1 MSQFL
6 LYYQRPEPATW
17 VYLSSFLTIGLYFVF
32 HRFWSIRNL
41 DIVLLILL
49 GPGLLLVHEGR
60 KRELA
65 AIADTKS
72 SILVSQVSPP
82 ASGGADTLVATPQD
96 MANDIEETPNVSSN
110 PAWLV
115 EGAQVGGAGDQL
127 DAADSLQAAKSRQLR
142 GFIWLFVIEGAI
154 LLRLLF
160 DPLMVRRPLLD
171 PNLTTGGLVFIG
183 AAMLIFLMANVITS
197 TPEIQREQ
205 GPALGPGYPVLNMLP
220 AIPTTPDAESMLRQ
234 RPGRE
239 SLQRFGLEESALL
252 GQSHPNYGV
261 VRLAEESVLVSQQ
274 TVSQQSSS
282 VDDRKN
288 TAGIDLDSM
297 LAQAAEPRGREPD
310 GVRDPD
316 VDSASRTTEVQPA
329 YAALARTLAIAAHL
343 AVIIGMMMIGHHH
356 FGNFK
361 AGAGCATL
369 YLLLPY
375 TAQMTGRVDHV
386 LPAALLVW
394 AVLMYRRP
402 LLAGICLGL
411 AAGLVYYPAFLLPLW
426 LGFYRQRGLG
436 RFAGG
441 VAGTMALLTILLSL
455 GGSENF
461 KERLIQMY
469 GLWLPWIDNLEGVW
483 GLGWQPIWR
492 LPVLVAFVL
501 LAGLYSFW
509 PRQKNLGTLMSCSA
523 TLMVAAQFW
532 HGFGGG
538 LFVAWFLPLMLL
550 TVFRPNL
557 EDRVALKVIG
567 GGPVRRVNANKMD
580 VSAA

>member
-60 KRELA
+60 KRE
-65 AIADTKS
+65 ISVITDVHS
-72 SILVSQVSPP
+72 STLVSQV
-82 ASGGADTLVATPQD
+82 TTPQRD
-96 MANDIEETPNVSSN
+96 PEILQASAVANSDAIPQQGFAAE
-110 PAWLV
+110 AD
-115 EGAQVGGAGDQL
+115 GDAEAVQNI
-127 DAADSLQAAKSRQLR
+127 DPVQAVDSLEAARSRQLR

-183 AAMLIFLMANVITS
+183 GSMLIFLMANVVTS

-220 AIPTTPDAESMLRQ
+220 AIPTTPDAEVMSRKRWGGNLSTSVGGKR
-234 RPGRE
+234 
-239 SLQRFGLEESALL
+239 LEGHSFE
-252 GQSHPNYGV
+252 GNEPEEGV
-261 VRLAEESVLVSQQ
+261 VKRAEETILVSQQ
-274 TVSQQSSS
+274 TSAIERSGDVEPSGTTGEAANRDGGFGADSSLPT
-282 VDDRKN
+282 K
-288 TAGIDLDSM
+288 
-297 LAQAAEPRGREPD
+297 AA
-310 GVRDPD
+310 
-316 VDSASRTTEVQPA
+316 QPA

-343 AVIIGMMMIGHHH
+343 AVLVGMLMIAHQH

-361 AGAGCATL
+361 AGAGCAAL

-402 LLAGICLGL
+402 LVAGICLGL

-426 LGFYRQRGLG
+426 LGFYRQRGIG
-436 RFAGG
+436 RFASG
-441 VAGTMALLTILLSL
+441 VVGTMAVLTILLSL

-469 GLWLPWIDNLEGVW
+469 GLWLPWIENLEGVW

-492 LPVLVAFVL
+492 LPVLVAFIL

-538 LFVAWFLPLMLL
+538 LFIAWFLPLMLL

-567 GGPVRRVNANKMD
+567 GGPARRANLKNLD
-580 VSAA
+580 VTAA

>member
-17 VYLSSFLTIGLYFVF
+17 VYLSSFLIIGLYFVF
-32 HRFWSIRNL
+32 HRFWSVRNL
-41 DIVLLILL
+41 DILLLILL
-49 GPGLLLVHEGR
+49 GPGLLLVHDGR
-60 KRELA
+60 KMEMGVDATMRGSTL
-65 AIADTKS
+65 I
-72 SILVSQVSPP
+72 SQVIPDAAPGAGVIDSAPP
-82 ASGGADTLVATPQD
+82 ATPPAQAEVNGID
-96 MANDIEETPNVSSN
+96 HGVNDGSDPS
-110 PAWLV
+110 
-115 EGAQVGGAGDQL
+115 L
-127 DAADSLQAAKSRQLR
+127 DAARRKQLR
-142 GFIWLFVIEGAI
+142 GFVWLFFVEALI
-154 LLRLLF
+154 LIRLLW
-160 DPLMVRRPLLD
+160 DPMMVRRPLLD

-183 AAMLIFLMANVITS
+183 ASMLIFLLANVITS
-197 TPEIQREQ
+197 TPQIQREQ

-220 AIPTTPDAESMLRQ
+220 AIPTTPDAEAMARQ
-234 RPGRE
+234 RAASGRGFNGKPDAG
-239 SLQRFGLEESALL
+239 RVDAGRVDAARVGAGRAGMDGVGDAAFG
-252 GQSHPNYGV
+252 GGF
-261 VRLAEESVLVSQQ
+261 
-274 TVSQQSSS
+274 TS
-282 VDDRKN
+282 VDD
-288 TAGIDLDSM
+288 DSP
-297 LAQAAEPRGREPD
+297 AAAPPI
-310 GVRDPD
+310 
-316 VDSASRTTEVQPA
+316 A
-329 YAALARTLAIAAHL
+329 YAALARTLAIVAHL
-343 AVIIGMMMIGHHH
+343 AILIGLMLIGSLH
-356 FGNFK
+356 FGNFN

-375 TAQMTGRVDHV
+375 TAQMTGRVDHA
-386 LPAALLVW
+386 LPAAFLVW
-394 AVLMYRRP
+394 AILLYRRP
-402 LLAGICLGL
+402 LLAGVCLGL

-426 LGFYRQRGLG
+426 LGFYRQRGLA

-441 VAGTMALLTILLSL
+441 VAGTIGMLTILLSL
-455 GGSENF
+455 GGSEQLSQ
-461 KERLIQMY
+461 RLIQMY

-567 GGPVRRVNANKMD
+567 GNG
-580 VSAA
+580 SARKLQSDRLGADAA